1 MKSVTT
7 TILSTPGACV
17 APSVDLW
24 VYPYCQLL
32 LRVQFRQ
39 KGGETEDLVLTRRVQ
54 LPDEELKKRKQR
66 ECRLMKAGDNRH
78 ALQKGA
84 ATLLAYL
91 SFLLHHRHVTCLPG
105 RGLS

>member
-1 MKSVTT
+1 M
-7 TILSTPGACV
+7 
-17 APSVDLW
+17 
-24 VYPYCQLL
+24 YPCSQLL
-32 LRVQFRQ
+32 LMVRFCQ

-54 LPDEELKKRKQR
+54 LLDEELKKRKQR
-66 ECRLMKAGDNRH
+66 ELMKAGDNQQ

-84 ATLLAYL
+84 VTLLAYL

>member
-7 TILSTPGACV
+7 TPLSTPGACV

-24 VYPYCQLL
+24 VYPCSQLM
-32 LRVQFRQ
+32 VQFCQ
-39 KGGETEDLVLTRRVQ
+39 KGGETEDLGL
-54 LPDEELKKRKQR
+54 DEELKKRKQR
-66 ECRLMKAGDNRH
+66 ECRLMKAGDNQN
-78 ALQKGA
+78 ALQEGA
-84 ATLLAYL
+84 VMLLAYL